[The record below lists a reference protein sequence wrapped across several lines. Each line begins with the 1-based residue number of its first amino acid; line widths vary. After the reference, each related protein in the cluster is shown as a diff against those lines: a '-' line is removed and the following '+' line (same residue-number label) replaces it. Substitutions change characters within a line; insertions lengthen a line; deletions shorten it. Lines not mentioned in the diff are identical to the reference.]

1 MLQELGDDAGLS
13 RAWQL
18 VTDADVGGKWAERT
32 TALERALDYAERAG
46 DRRQRSSLVALL
58 AQALHYGPT
67 PVEMGIVRC
76 DELLADAKGDRAL
89 AAALMS
95 TLGGLNAMRGEFDR
109 ARSLW
114 SQARTL
120 YEELGLQHRRAV
132 RSLVP
137 AGIELLAGDPVAAER
152 ELRYGYDTLA
162 AMGETW
168 VRATIAAYLAAVLAQ
183 LERNDEAIA
192 LTRESEENSSDDDV
206 VTQVVWRGAR
216 ARALAQTDPAAAKAL
231 ALAAVERA
239 LATDFLD
246 LRAGA
251 YVDLAAV
258 ADPSAAAAAVMEYE
272 RKGNVVGA
280 ERARALTTI

>member
-1 MLQELGDDAGLS
+1 
-13 RAWQL
+13 
-18 VTDADVGGKWAERT
+18 
-32 TALERALDYAERAG
+32 

-137 AGIELLAGDPVAAER
+137 AGIELLAGNPGGAER
-152 ELRYGYDTLA
+152 EPRYGYHPLA
-162 AMGETW
+162 AIGETSG
-168 VRATIAAYLAAVLAQ
+168 RDT
-183 LERNDEAIA
+183 N
-192 LTRESEENSSDDDV
+192 
-206 VTQVVWRGAR
+206 
-216 ARALAQTDPAAAKAL
+216 
-231 ALAAVERA
+231 
-239 LATDFLD
+239 
-246 LRAGA
+246 
-251 YVDLAAV
+251 
-258 ADPSAAAAAVMEYE
+258 ADS
-272 RKGNVVGA
+272 
-280 ERARALTTI
+280 L